1 MKIVWKILCVICVLL
16 GALGAISDLVEG
28 SFSEDTAL
36 TVMVMLIFAGIFGY
50 LAWIW
55 RSKSPVKRAAEQMS
69 NVAEAMKE
77 SNEAYKE
84 MSKSLKRRAWRYRI
98 VGIIVAAFGIR
109 LWPLGNWSSFW
120 ISVGAVVLI
129 IGIAIIF
136 LGSPNEYNASTD
148 VGAMITF
155 NRKMTIEEIYEAFKN
170 IETPLG
176 SCYLGHFRTMKQPAM
191 IYGPADG
198 GDYLYF
204 WLTKG
209 GEIGFLGSSFLE
221 GFIKDKINE
230 PLIPAKSDFGE
241 NTAAYIC
248 YHSDLILLQKQL
260 KESLE
265 NYAKTGQPLLIARS
279 QPSQVYTFT
288 EDFKLTGQHF
298 SLCDQNEEVIYEVD
312 GTVPLINLYIYDKE
326 HMEIFRL
333 TKEIGHALATYHF
346 YYKGEL
352 YGTLEKQFALIR
364 DKFKMQVKE
373 GTLELTEYAG
383 SIGNNYTVALNG
395 RMIGAIMDDLNL
407 TIHNL
412 IFDNAVVIAYDD
424 KYLPLLTAM
433 AVMVAREIARD
444 EEDE

>member
-1 MKIVWKILCVICVLL
+1 MV
-16 GALGAISDLVEG
+16 
-28 SFSEDTAL
+28 FS
-36 TVMVMLIFAGIFGY
+36 
-50 LAWIW
+50 
-55 RSKSPVKRAAEQMS
+55 
-69 NVAEAMKE
+69 
-77 SNEAYKE
+77 
-84 MSKSLKRRAWRYRI
+84 
-98 VGIIVAAFGIR
+98 
-109 LWPLGNWSSFW
+109 
-120 ISVGAVVLI
+120 
-129 IGIAIIF
+129 
-136 LGSPNEYNASTD
+136 
-148 VGAMITF
+148 
-155 NRKMTIEEIYEAFKN
+155 
-170 IETPLG
+170 
-176 SCYLGHFRTMKQPAM
+176 
-191 IYGPADG
+191 
-198 GDYLYF
+198 
-204 WLTKG
+204 
-209 GEIGFLGSSFLE
+209 
-221 GFIKDKINE
+221 
-230 PLIPAKSDFGE
+230 
-241 NTAAYIC
+241 
-248 YHSDLILLQKQL
+248 
-260 KESLE
+260 
-265 NYAKTGQPLLIARS
+265 IARS

-298 SLCDQNEEVIYEVD
+298 SLCDQNGEMIYEVD

-326 HMEIFRL
+326 HTEIFRL